1 MNSSSSVSLFW
12 VVAALFVLVAM
23 AFVLFPLLSRK
34 KSTRVNAD
42 RRAVNIAVCRDQL
55 QEMEADRANG
65 LLSNEQ
71 FEIAKLELENRL
83 AEDAL
88 GQENAPQVA
97 HAGSRTLG
105 YVIAVVLPVA
115 AFGLYY
121 FSGSPALLNP
131 AAVAPP
137 TVEAMPS
144 GHDIEKMVEQAE
156 AKVKANPADGE
167 SWAMLG
173 RSYAAMQRWPEAWKA
188 YQFAADRL
196 PEDASLL
203 SGQAEALAI
212 IKGGAL
218 QGEPMK
224 LVEKALM
231 IDANDF
237 KALELAA
244 ASAFQEKNYAQA
256 AVFLKRL
263 GEQLPPSD
271 PYSQKVKTALAR
283 AEQLAQGGG
292 LDNLSQPAA
301 TPPPSTAAL
310 IRGSIDVAAALKP
323 RIGAQDTIFLFA
335 RAAEGGPPVAVVR
348 GPATRFPMDFELSDS
363 AAMTPGDLLS
373 GHKQVTLVARISKSG
388 NAQPQ
393 PGDIEGSVAA
403 VKVGAQGVHLV
414 IDKTI

>member
-1 MNSSSSVSLFW
+1 MNPSWSVSLFW
-12 VVAALFVLVAM
+12 IVAALFVLAAM
-23 AFVLFPLLSRK
+23 AFVLVPLLSRK
-34 KSTRVNAD
+34 KSARVNAD

-65 LLSNEQ
+65 LLSDEQ
-71 FEIAKLELENRL
+71 FEVAKVELENRL

-88 GQENAPQVA
+88 GQENVPQAV
-97 HAGSRTLG
+97 HAGSRALG

-121 FSGSPALLNP
+121 LSGSPALLNP
-131 AAVAPP
+131 AAVTPP
-137 TVEAMPS
+137 PVEAMPS
-144 GHDIEKMVEQAE
+144 GHDIEKMIAQAE
-156 AKVKANPADGE
+156 AKVKADPADGE

-203 SGQAEALAI
+203 SGQAEALAV

-224 LVEKALM
+224 LVEKALV
-231 IDANDF
+231 IDPNDL
-237 KALELAA
+237 KSLELAA
-244 ASAFQEKNYAQA
+244 ASAYQAKNYAQA

-263 GEQLPPSD
+263 AEQLPPED

-292 LDNLSQPAA
+292 LDNLSQPTA
-301 TPPPSTAAL
+301 PPPSTVAL
-310 IRGSIDVAAALKP
+310 IRGSIDVAAALKA
-323 RIGAQDTIFLFA
+323 RIGAKDTIFLFA

-348 GPATRFPMDFELSDS
+348 GPAARFPMDFELSDS

-373 GHKQVTLVARISKSG
+373 QHKQVTLVARISKSG
-388 NAQPQ
+388 TAQAQ

-414 IDKTI
+414 IDKAI